1 MSYLKRYYV
10 SRLYGVCYIES
21 YMVHGILYSHMLY
34 SVHCLFWTLHVI
46 FCSHFVYFSLPG
58 RVVNPC
64 IL

>member
-34 SVHCLFWTLHVI
+34 SVHCFGHCMLY
-46 FCSHFVYFSLPG
+46 FVH
-58 RVVNPC
+58 
-64 IL
+64 ILYILAYQAVW